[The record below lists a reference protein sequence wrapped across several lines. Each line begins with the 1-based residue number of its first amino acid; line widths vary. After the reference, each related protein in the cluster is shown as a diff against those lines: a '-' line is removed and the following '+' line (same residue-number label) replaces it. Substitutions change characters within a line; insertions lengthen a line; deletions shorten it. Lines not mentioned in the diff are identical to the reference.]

1 MIARDLLV
9 ARAARGAENGA
20 VQHTKEAPARVEHGR
35 LRRRVKLVGEPE
47 ATSWVARTLSA
58 SGVLVERHDERQV
71 TDPRF
76 FDYWPVVWV
85 ARPEAFGLGLAR
97 ARPALL
103 DVAPQTP
110 PCLVV
115 LPPGAEIT
123 DQLVRRIPVESFEL
137 VRESDEGPLLAM
149 RLERLLLLQRRRSQG
164 HENAFKEQ
172 LRTEAKR
179 NDILASIALA
189 SRDSLDLEEVL
200 GAATSLLGT
209 RFAANS
215 VEIWFLNEDATSC
228 TVFMDWRQSDAGS
241 SLVGYERP
249 LPDSEPFRALVASRE
264 PYVVSDRNELDPS
277 SLAFAALEALGA
289 TSLVGIPIHRE
300 GELIGVLGMSWA
312 EPRAFPPDEL
322 VFFGRVA
329 DQLALAIRAAR
340 LYGNLQSQL
349 EALALEQ
356 RRREVADRDRSRLT
370 AMLVHDMKNPLSA
383 LSAALELTRDKERRT
398 GDERLAKMLDGSLA
412 SARGLQGLIED
423 ALLVYRAADAPE
435 TEKRPTSPADALALP
450 LEEARWLAVA
460 RHVTVEADVPRD
472 LPRVPLDPAM
482 FRRAAANL
490 FGNAVKFSPP
500 GGTVRIAAR
509 LVEED
514 GRPFLRLAVSDEG
527 PGFPAAEKSRIATP
541 YLRFQGSEAV
551 PGTGLGLTVVQKVLQ
566 AHRGRLDVANNEGG
580 PGSTFTLWIPA

>member
-1 MIARDLLV
+1 MSAMEPISGITARSERDGIL
-9 ARAARGAENGA
+9 
-20 VQHTKEAPARVEHGR
+20 
-35 LRRRVKLVGEPE
+35 RRVKLVGEPE
-47 ATSWVARTLSA
+47 AMAWVARTLSA
-58 SGVLVERHDERQV
+58 GGLLVERHDEKEI
-71 TDPRF
+71 TEPDF
-76 FDYWPVVWV
+76 FSHWPLVWV
-85 ARPEAFGLGLAR
+85 TRPEAFGHGFVRL
-97 ARPALL
+97 RPAIL
-103 DVAPQTP
+103 DIAPQP
-110 PCLVV
+110 PLCLVV
-115 LPPGAEIT
+115 VPPGAEIT
-123 DQLVRRIPVESFEL
+123 DQLVRRIPLESFEL
-137 VRESDEGPLLAM
+137 VRERDEGPLLAM
-149 RLERLLLLQRRRSQG
+149 RLERLLLLQRRRSQE
-164 HENAFKEQ
+164 HEDAFKER

-200 GAATSLLGT
+200 DAATSLLGT

-215 VEIWFLNEDATSC
+215 VEIWFLNEDASSC
-228 TVFMDWRQSDAGS
+228 TVFMDWREGDANS

-264 PYVVSDRNELDPS
+264 PYVVADRAELDPT
-277 SLAFAALEALGA
+277 SLAFSALEALGA
-289 TSLVGIPIHRE
+289 KSLVGIPIHRE
-300 GELIGVLGMSWA
+300 GELIGVLGMSWP
-312 EPRAFPPDEL
+312 EPRAFPPDEM

-340 LYGNLQSQL
+340 LYGNLQKQL

-356 RRREVADRDRSRLT
+356 RRRELADRDRSRLT

-383 LSAALELTRDKERRT
+383 LTAALELTRDKERRT
-398 GDERLAKMLDGSLA
+398 GDVRLAKMLDGSLA
-412 SARGLQGLIED
+412 SARGLSGLIED

-435 TEKRPTSPADALALP
+435 TEKRPTAPTEALSLP

-460 RHVTVEADVPRD
+460 RRVTVEADVPKD

-500 GGTVRIAAR
+500 GGTVRVKAEI
-509 LVEED
+509 VSED
-514 GRPFLRLAVSDEG
+514 DRPFLRVSVTDEG
-527 PGFPAAEKSRIATP
+527 PGFPAADKSRIATP

-566 AHRGRLDVANNEGG
+566 AHGGRLDVANNEGG

>member
-1 MIARDLLV
+1 MEPVSGVTARTERD
-9 ARAARGAENGA
+9 GI
-20 VQHTKEAPARVEHGR
+20 
-35 LRRRVKLVGEPE
+35 LRRIKLVGEPE
-47 ATSWVARTLSA
+47 AMAWVARTLSA
-58 SGVLVERHDERQV
+58 GGLLVERFDEKEIS
-71 TDPRF
+71 DPEF
-76 FDYWPVVWV
+76 FSHWPLVWV
-85 ARPEAFGLGLAR
+85 TRPEAFGRGFVR
-97 ARPALL
+97 VRPAIL
-103 DVAPQTP
+103 DIARQP
-110 PCLVV
+110 PACLVV
-115 LPPGAEIT
+115 VPPGSEIT
-123 DQLVRRIPVESFEL
+123 DQLVRGIPLESFDL
-137 VRESDEGPLLAM
+137 VRERDEGPLLAM
-149 RLERLLLLQRRRSQG
+149 RLERLLLLQRRRSQE
-164 HENAFKEQ
+164 HEDAFKER

-189 SRDSLDLEEVL
+189 ARDSLDLEEVL

-215 VEIWFLNEDATSC
+215 VEIWFLNEDASSC
-228 TVFMDWRQSDAGS
+228 TVFMDWREGDANS

-264 PYVVSDRNELDPS
+264 PYVVADRAELDPT
-277 SLAFAALEALGA
+277 SLAYSALEGLGA
-289 TSLVGIPIHRE
+289 KSLVGIPIHRE
-300 GELIGVLGMSWA
+300 GELIGVLGMSWP
-312 EPRAFPPDEL
+312 EPRAFPPDEV

-340 LYGNLQSQL
+340 LYGNLQKQL

-356 RRREVADRDRSRLT
+356 RRRELADRDRSRLT

-383 LSAALELTRDKERRT
+383 LTAALELTRDKERKA
-398 GDERLAKMLDGSLA
+398 GDARLAKMLDGSLA
-412 SARGLQGLIED
+412 SARGLSGLIED

-435 TEKRPTSPADALALP
+435 TEKRPTAPTEALSLP

-460 RHVTVEADVPRD
+460 RRVTVESDVSKD
-472 LPRVPLDPAM
+472 LPRVALDPAM

-500 GGTVRIAAR
+500 GGTVRVKAEMV
-509 LVEED
+509 LED
-514 GRPFLRLAVSDEG
+514 GRPFLRVSVRDEG

-566 AHRGRLDVANNEGG
+566 AHRGRLDVANNEDG
-580 PGSTFTLWIPA
+580 PGSTFTLWIPG

>member
-1 MIARDLLV
+1 MQR
-9 ARAARGAENGA
+9 
-20 VQHTKEAPARVEHGR
+20 TKEAPQSAGPGAI
-35 LRRRVKLVGEPE
+35 LRRVKLVGEPGVT
-47 ATSWVARTLSA
+47 AWVARTLSA
-58 SGVLVERHDERQV
+58 SGVLAERHDEKHV
-71 TDPRF
+71 DPRF

-85 ARPEAFGLGLAR
+85 TRPEAFGRGLAR
-97 ARPALL
+97 VRPPLL
-103 DVAPQTP
+103 DVAPKSP

-115 LPPGAEIT
+115 VPPGTEIT
-123 DQLVRRIPVESFEL
+123 DQFVREIPVEIFDV
-137 VRESDEGPLLAM
+137 VRERDEGPLLAM
-149 RLERLLLLQRRRSQG
+149 RLERLLLLQRRRSEG
-164 HENAFKEQ
+164 HEKAFKER

-215 VEIWFLNEDATSC
+215 VEIWFLNEDSSAC
-228 TVFMDWRQSDAGS
+228 TVFMDWREGDANS

-264 PYVVSDRNELDPS
+264 PYVVADRAELDPA
-277 SLAFAALEALGA
+277 SLSFSALEALGA
-289 TSLVGIPIHRE
+289 KSLVGIPIHRE
-300 GELIGVLGMSWA
+300 GEIMGVLGMSWP

-340 LYGNLQSQL
+340 LYGNLQMQL

-356 RRREVADRDRSRLT
+356 RRRELADHDRSRLT

-383 LSAALELTRDKERRT
+383 LTAALELTRDKERRA
-398 GDERLAKMLDGSLA
+398 GDARLAKMLDGSLA

-435 TEKRPTSPADALALP
+435 TEKRATAPTEALSLP

-460 RHVTVEADVPRD
+460 RRVTVEAEVPKD
-472 LPRVPLDPAM
+472 LPRVALDPAM

-500 GGTVRIAAR
+500 GGTVRVKAEMV
-509 LVEED
+509 LED
-514 GRPFLRLAVSDEG
+514 GRPFLRVSVADEG
-527 PGFPAAEKSRIATP
+527 PGFPAAEKSRLATP

-566 AHRGRLDVANNEGG
+566 AHRGRLDVANNDGG
-580 PGSTFTLWIPA
+580 PGATFTLWIPG

>member
-1 MIARDLLV
+1 MSAMEPISGVTARTERDGIL
-9 ARAARGAENGA
+9 
-20 VQHTKEAPARVEHGR
+20 
-35 LRRRVKLVGEPE
+35 RRVKLVGEPE
-47 ATSWVARTLSA
+47 AMAWVARTLSA
-58 SGVLVERHDERQV
+58 GGLLVERHDEKEI
-71 TDPRF
+71 TEPDF
-76 FDYWPVVWV
+76 FSHWPLVWV
-85 ARPEAFGLGLAR
+85 TRPEAFGRGFVR
-97 ARPALL
+97 VRPAIL
-103 DVAPQTP
+103 DIAPQPP

-115 LPPGAEIT
+115 VPPGAEIT
-123 DQLVRRIPVESFEL
+123 DQLVRRIPLESFEL
-137 VRESDEGPLLAM
+137 VRERDEGPLLAM
-149 RLERLLLLQRRRSQG
+149 RLERLLLLQRRRSQE
-164 HENAFKEQ
+164 HEDAFKER

-189 SRDSLDLEEVL
+189 SRDSLNLEEVL
-200 GAATSLLGT
+200 RAATSLLGT
-209 RFAANS
+209 RFTANS

-228 TVFMDWRQSDAGS
+228 TVFMDWRQGDAGS

-300 GELIGVLGMSWA
+300 GELMGVLGMSWV

-356 RRREVADRDRSRLT
+356 RRRELADRDRSRLT

-435 TEKRPTSPADALALP
+435 TEKCPTSPADALALP
-450 LEEARWLAVA
+450 LEEARWLAV
-460 RHVTVEADVPRD
+460 
-472 LPRVPLDPAM
+472 PLDPAM
-482 FRRAAANL
+482 FRRATANL
-490 FGNAVKFSPP
+490 LGNAVKFSPP
-500 GGTVRIAAR
+500 GGVVRVKCEI
-509 LVEED
+509 VPDE
-514 GRPFLRLAVSDEG
+514 GRPFLRVTVTDQG
-527 PGFPAAEKSRIATP
+527 PGFPAAERSRIATP
-541 YLRFQGSEAV
+541 YLRFQGSEKV

-566 AHRGRLDVANNEGG
+566 AHRGRLDVANNDDG

>member
-1 MIARDLLV
+1 MEPISGVAVRSERD
-9 ARAARGAENGA
+9 GI
-20 VQHTKEAPARVEHGR
+20 
-35 LRRRVKLVGEPE
+35 LRRIRLVGDPE
-47 ATSWVARTLSA
+47 AMAWVARTLSA
-58 SGVLVERHDERQV
+58 GGLLVERHDEKEI
-71 TDPRF
+71 TEPDF
-76 FDYWPVVWV
+76 FSQWPLVWV
-85 ARPEAFGLGLAR
+85 TRPEAFGRGFAR
-97 ARPALL
+97 VRPPIL
-103 DVAPQTP
+103 DVAPQP
-110 PCLVV
+110 PLCLVV
-115 LPPGAEIT
+115 VPPGDEIT
-123 DQLVRRIPVESFEL
+123 DQLVRRIPLESFEL
-137 VRESDEGPLLAM
+137 VRERDEGPLLAM
-149 RLERLLLLQRRRSQG
+149 RLERLLRLQRRRSQM
-164 HENAFKEQ
+164 HEDAFKER

-189 SRDSLDLEEVL
+189 SRDSLDLEAVL

-215 VEIWFLNEDATSC
+215 VEIWFLNEDASSC
-228 TVFMDWRQSDAGS
+228 TVFMDWREGDANS

-249 LPDSEPFRALVASRE
+249 LPESEPFRALVSSRE
-264 PYVVSDRNELDPS
+264 PYVVADRAELDSS
-277 SLAFAALEALGA
+277 SLAFSALEALGA
-289 TSLVGIPIHRE
+289 KSLVGIPIHRE
-300 GELIGVLGMSWA
+300 GEVFGVLGMSWS

-340 LYGNLQSQL
+340 LYGNLQQQL

-356 RRREVADRDRSRLT
+356 RRRELADRDRSRLT

-383 LSAALELTRDKERRT
+383 LTAALELTRDKERKA
-398 GDERLAKMLDGSLA
+398 GDARLAKMLDGSLA
-412 SARGLQGLIED
+412 SARGLSGLIED

-435 TEKRPTSPADALALP
+435 TEKRPTAPTEALSLP
-450 LEEARWLAVA
+450 LEEAHWLAVA
-460 RHVTVEADVPRD
+460 RRVTVEADVPAD

-500 GGTVRIAAR
+500 GGTVRIKADI
-509 LVEED
+509 VSED
-514 GRPFLRLAVSDEG
+514 GRPFLRVSVTDEG

>member
-1 MIARDLLV
+1 M
-9 ARAARGAENGA
+9 
-20 VQHTKEAPARVEHGR
+20 QQTKEVPARVERSR
-35 LRRRVKLVGEPE
+35 LRRRVKLVGQPE
-47 ATSWVARTLSA
+47 VTSWVARTLSA
-58 SGVLVERHDERQV
+58 SGVLAERHDERQV

-85 ARPEAFGLGLAR
+85 VRPEAFGLGLAP
-97 ARPALL
+97 ARPPLL
-103 DVAPQTP
+103 DVAPQAP

-137 VRESDEGPLLAM
+137 VRETDEGPLLAM
-149 RLERLLLLQRRRSQG
+149 RLERLLLLQQRRSQG

-228 TVFMDWRQSDAGS
+228 TVFMDWRDSDTGS

-264 PYVVSDRNELDPS
+264 PYVVSDRSELDPT
-277 SLAFAALEALGA
+277 SLAFEALEALGA
-289 TSLVGIPIHRE
+289 MSLVGIPIHRE
-300 GELIGVLGMSWA
+300 GELMGVLGMSWA
-312 EPRAFPPDEL
+312 EPRAFPPGEI

-329 DQLALAIRAAR
+329 DQLALAIRVAR
-340 LYGNLQSQL
+340 LYGNLQKQL

-356 RRREVADRDRSRLT
+356 RRRELADRDRSRLT

-383 LSAALELTRDKERRT
+383 LTAALELTRDKERRT

-435 TEKRPTSPADALALP
+435 TEKRPTAPADALALP

-460 RHVTVEADVPRD
+460 RRVTIEADVPKD
-472 LPRVPLDPAM
+472 LPKVRLDPAM

-490 FGNAVKFSPP
+490 LGNAVKFSPP
-500 GGTVRIAAR
+500 GGAVRVKADI
-509 LVEED
+509 VPDD
-514 GRPFLRLAVSDEG
+514 GRPFLRVSVTDSG

-541 YLRFQGSEAV
+541 YVRFQGSEAV

-566 AHRGRLDVANNEGG
+566 AHRGRLDVAKNDG

>member
-1 MIARDLLV
+1 MHRTKGVSAN
-9 ARAARGAENGA
+9 AKQGRA
-20 VQHTKEAPARVEHGR
+20 
-35 LRRRVKLVGEPE
+35 LRRVKIVGEPE

-58 SGVLVERHDERQV
+58 SGVLVECHDEHDV
-71 TDPRF
+71 VDPRF
-76 FDYWPVVWV
+76 FNYWPLVWV
-85 ARPEAFGLGLAR
+85 ARPDAFGRGFAR
-97 ARPALL
+97 LRPALL

-115 LPPGAEIT
+115 VPPGVEIT
-123 DQLVRRIPVESFEL
+123 DELVRRIPVKLFEL
-137 VRESDEGPLLAM
+137 VRERDEGPLLAM
-149 RLERLLLLQRRRSQG
+149 RFERLLLLG
-164 HENAFKEQ
+164 HENAIMEP
-172 LRTEAKR
+172 LRSEAKR
-179 NDILASIALA
+179 NDILASIAHA

-200 GAATSLLGT
+200 GGATSLLGK
-209 RFAANS
+209 RFTVNS

-228 TVFMDWRQSDAGS
+228 TVYMHSREGGESS

-264 PYVVSDRNELDPS
+264 PYVVANRSELDPS
-277 SLAFAALEALGA
+277 SLAYSALEELGA
-289 TSLVGIPIHRE
+289 MSLVGIPIHRE
-300 GELIGVLGMSWA
+300 GELMGVLGMSWA
-312 EPRAFPPDEL
+312 EPRVFPPDEI

-329 DQLALAIRAAR
+329 DQLAIAIRAAR
-340 LYGNLQSQL
+340 LYGHLQEQL

-356 RRREVADRDRSRLT
+356 RRRELADRDRSRLT

-383 LSAALELTRDKERRT
+383 LTAALELTRDKERQS
-398 GDERLAKMLDGSLA
+398 GDERLARMLDGSLA

-435 TEKRPTSPADALALP
+435 TEKRPTAPADALSLP

-460 RHVTVEADVPRD
+460 RRVTVETDVPKD
-472 LPRVPLDPAM
+472 LPKVSLDPAM

-500 GGTVRIAAR
+500 GGVVRVKAEI
-509 LVEED
+509 VPDE
-514 GRPFLRLAVSDEG
+514 GRPFLRVSVTDAG

-541 YLRFQGSEAV
+541 YLRFQGSETV

-566 AHRGRLDVANNEGG
+566 AHRGRLDVANNDG
-580 PGSTFTLWIPA
+580 PGATFTLWIPA

>member
-1 MIARDLLV
+1 MEPISGVTPRSERD
-9 ARAARGAENGA
+9 GI
-20 VQHTKEAPARVEHGR
+20 
-35 LRRRVKLVGEPE
+35 LRRIKLVGEPE
-47 ATSWVARTLSA
+47 AMAWVARTLSA
-58 SGVLVERHDERQV
+58 GGLLVERHDEKEV
-71 TDPRF
+71 TDPEF
-76 FDYWPVVWV
+76 FSHWPLVWV
-85 ARPEAFGLGLAR
+85 TRPEAFGRGFVRL
-97 ARPALL
+97 RPAIL
-103 DVAPQTP
+103 DIAPRP
-110 PCLVV
+110 PLCLVV
-115 LPPGAEIT
+115 VPPDTEIT
-123 DQLVRRIPVESFEL
+123 DQLVRRIAVESFEL
-137 VRESDEGPLLAM
+137 VRERDEGPLLAM
-149 RLERLLLLQRRRSQG
+149 RLERLLLLQRRRSEGQ
-164 HENAFKEQ
+164 EKAFKER

-215 VEIWFLNEDATSC
+215 VEIWFLNEDASSC
-228 TVFMDWRQSDAGS
+228 TVFMDWREGDASS

-249 LPDSEPFRALVASRE
+249 LPESEPFRTLVASLE
-264 PYVVSDRNELDPS
+264 PYVVADRSELDAA
-277 SLAFAALEALGA
+277 SLAFSALEALGA
-289 TSLVGIPIHRE
+289 KSLVGIPIHRE
-300 GELIGVLGMSWA
+300 GEVIGVLGMSWP
-312 EPRAFPPDEL
+312 EPRAFPPDEI

-340 LYGNLQSQL
+340 LYGNLQKQL

-356 RRREVADRDRSRLT
+356 RRRELADRDRSRLT

-383 LSAALELTRDKERRT
+383 LTAALELTRDKERKA
-398 GDERLAKMLDGSLA
+398 GDARLAKMLDGSLA

-423 ALLVYRAADAPE
+423 ALLVYRASDAPE
-435 TEKRPTSPADALALP
+435 TEKRPTAPTEALSLP

-460 RHVTVEADVPRD
+460 RRVTIEVDVPAD

-500 GGTVRIAAR
+500 GGTVRVKAEI
-509 LVEED
+509 VSEE
-514 GRPFLRLAVSDEG
+514 GRPFLRVSVTDEG
-527 PGFPAAEKSRIATP
+527 PGFPAAERSRIATP

>member
-1 MIARDLLV
+1 VDGTSGGGENVGVEPISGVTARTERDGIL
-9 ARAARGAENGA
+9 
-20 VQHTKEAPARVEHGR
+20 
-35 LRRRVKLVGEPE
+35 RRVKLVGEPE
-47 ATSWVARTLSA
+47 AMAWVARTLSA
-58 SGVLVERHDERQV
+58 GGLLVERHDEKEI
-71 TDPRF
+71 TGPDF
-76 FDYWPVVWV
+76 FKHWPLVWV
-85 ARPEAFGLGLAR
+85 TRPEAFGQGFVRL
-97 ARPALL
+97 RPAIL
-103 DVAPQTP
+103 DVAPQPP

-115 LPPGAEIT
+115 VPPGAEIT
-123 DQLVRRIPVESFEL
+123 DQLVRQIPVESFEL
-137 VRESDEGPLLAM
+137 VRERDEGPLLAM
-149 RLERLLLLQRRRSQG
+149 RLERLLRLQRRRSQE
-164 HENAFKEQ
+164 HEDAFKER

-189 SRDSLDLEEVL
+189 SRDSLNLEEVL

-228 TVFMDWRQSDAGS
+228 TVFMDWRQGEAGS

-249 LPDSEPFRALVASRE
+249 LPDSEPFRALVSSRQ

-277 SLAFAALEALGA
+277 SLAFSALEALGA

-300 GELIGVLGMSWA
+300 GELMGVLGMSWA
-312 EPRAFPPDEL
+312 EPRAFPADEL

-356 RRREVADRDRSRLT
+356 RRRELADRDRSRLT

-460 RHVTVEADVPRD
+460 RHVTVETDVRTD
-472 LPRVPLDPAM
+472 LPKVPLDPAM
-482 FRRAAANL
+482 FRRAVTNL
-490 FGNAVKFSPP
+490 LGNAVKFSPP
-500 GGTVRIAAR
+500 GGVVRVKGAI
-509 LVEED
+509 VPDE
-514 GRPFLRLAVSDEG
+514 GRPFLRVSVTDQG
-527 PGFPAAEKSRIATP
+527 PGFPAAERSRIATP
-541 YLRFQGSEAV
+541 YLRFQGSEKV